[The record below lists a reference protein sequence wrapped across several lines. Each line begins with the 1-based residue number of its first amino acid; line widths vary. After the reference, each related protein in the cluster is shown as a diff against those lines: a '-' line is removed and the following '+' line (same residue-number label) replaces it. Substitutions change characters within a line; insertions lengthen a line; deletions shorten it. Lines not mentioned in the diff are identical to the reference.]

1 MASLDNS
8 YEEVFPTICEF
19 RQYKSLE
26 ATSNNDNKTPT
37 ASSVEQVSKAWN
49 VTLKMKSIFNTTL
62 FLSPSREL
70 LKVVVC
76 DYTSCSNHQMV
87 AILE

>member
-37 ASSVEQVSKAWN
+37 ASSVEQVRPG
-49 VTLKMKSIFNTTL
+49 V
-62 FLSPSREL
+62 
-70 LKVVVC
+70 
-76 DYTSCSNHQMV
+76 
-87 AILE
+87 